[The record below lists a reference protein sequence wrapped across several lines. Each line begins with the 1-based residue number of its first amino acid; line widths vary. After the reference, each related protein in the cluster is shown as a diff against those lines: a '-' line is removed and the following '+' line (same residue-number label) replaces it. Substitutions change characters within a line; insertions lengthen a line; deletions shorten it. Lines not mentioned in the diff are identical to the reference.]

1 MPLRPW
7 SDDSAT
13 SFAIETGI
21 AALLKVFRSPL
32 RRFAPALLGAAL
44 CAASSGLAA
53 QAPEKLRSIEGVTEY
68 RLGNGLRLLT
78 VPAPSEDVVTVH
90 ITYLVGSRHE
100 GYGERGMAHLL
111 EHLLFRGS
119 TLHPKVKDEFARR
132 GARWNGTISYDRTNY
147 FETLPATDE
156 NLDWALGMEADRMV
170 NAFVSKAA
178 LDSEMTVVRN
188 EFEMGENSPGNVLF
202 ERVQQLAFAWHNYGH
217 PIIGARSD
225 IERVPIERLRA
236 FYRSWY
242 RPDNAVLIVAGRFDE
257 PRVLEMVARHFGAIP
272 RPAQPMPRLY
282 TSEPTQDGERAVTL
296 RRAGDT
302 PLVTAM
308 YRIPSGGDPDYAAL
322 DVLVSVLGTAPSGRL
337 HRFLVQPGLASFTWA
352 SERALHDPGFVY
364 LGAGLATAPSIPAA
378 RDALLK
384 AVEHVNDVPIT
395 EDEVARAK
403 RSLLNDFEK
412 ARRETGS
419 LVRALSEFSAIGDW
433 RLFFLYR
440 DRLRAVTVE
449 DVRRVARTYLK
460 PANRVLGTFVPTP
473 QPDRAQIP
481 DPPDL
486 AAALAGYRGG
496 EKIETGEPFDPSP
509 ANIEARVIRKSLRN
523 GIRVALLP
531 KKTRGARVV
540 ASLMLHWGDEAS
552 RKGREA
558 ACSLASGMLMRGTAR
573 HSRTEIRDAF
583 DKLNASVSL
592 GMGGASVDVARSELA
607 DTMRLVAEALRES
620 SFPDKEFQELKRASL
635 TRIESMRSDPGVIA
649 DLHLSRY
656 LRPYPKGHPLYTE
669 SVDEQLQNAKSVSR
683 EDALRCYREL
693 LGATGAEFAAVGD
706 FDPDELTRLVEQ
718 LFGGWKSPHSYARIV
733 GRHFDRPARE
743 RRFETPDK
751 ANAVLRAGLNI
762 EMRND
767 DPDFPALVLADFVLG
782 NSAAA
787 RIPQRVR
794 EKEGL
799 SYSAYS
805 TFWASA
811 LDPVASFRIS
821 AIFAPQNLS
830 RVERA
835 IREEIERAVR
845 EGFTAAEVEAAKS
858 GVLKARQLARTRDA
872 ALADRLANYLYLQR
886 TLAWDETLEKRI
898 ASLTP
903 DEVNAAFRR
912 YVDPSRLSIM
922 AAGDFP

>member
-1 MPLRPW
+1 LLNCFW
-7 SDDSAT
+7 SPPRR
-13 SFAIETGI
+13 
-21 AALLKVFRSPL
+21 LL
-32 RRFAPALLGAAL
+32 PALLGAVL
-44 CAASSGLAA
+44 CAALAGHA
-53 QAPEKLRSIEGVTEY
+53 AEAPKKLRTIEGVTEY
-68 RLGNGLRLLT
+68 RLDNGLRVLT

-100 GYGERGMAHLL
+100 GYGEKGMAHLL

-132 GARWNGTISYDRTNY
+132 GARWNGTTSYDRTNY

-156 NLDWALGMEADRMV
+156 NLDWALGLEADRMI
-170 NAFVSKAA
+170 NAFISKAD

-188 EFEMGENSPGNVLF
+188 EFEMGENSPGSVLF
-202 ERVQQLAFAWHNYGH
+202 ERVQQLAFAWHNYGD

-225 IERVPIERLRA
+225 IERVPIERLQA
-236 FYRSWY
+236 FYHTWY
-242 RPDNAVLIVAGRFDE
+242 RPDNAVLIIAGRFDE
-257 PRVLEMVARHFGAIP
+257 SRALEMVAKHFGAIL

-282 TSEPTQDGERAVTL
+282 TIEPTQDGERAVTL

-302 PLVTAM
+302 PFVTAM
-308 YRIPSGGDPDYAAL
+308 YRIPSGAHPDYAAV
-322 DVLVSVLGTAPSGRL
+322 DVLVSVLGMAPSGRL

-352 SERALHDPGFVY
+352 SERGLHDPGFIY
-364 LGAGLATAPSIPAA
+364 LGAGLAGTGSVDAA

-384 AVEHVNDVPIT
+384 TVEQIDDVPIT
-395 EDEVARAK
+395 GDEVARAK

-440 DRLRAVTVE
+440 DRLSAVTVA
-449 DVRRVARTYLK
+449 DVQRVARTYLK
-460 PANRVLGTFVPTP
+460 PSNRVLGIFVPTARA
-473 QPDRAQIP
+473 DRAQIP
-481 DPPDL
+481 ETPDL
-486 AAALAGYRGG
+486 EAALAGYRGG
-496 EKIETGEPFDPSP
+496 ADIETGEPFDPSP
-509 ANIEARVIRKSLRN
+509 ANIEARVIRKSLPN

-540 ASLMLHWGDEAS
+540 ARLVLHWGDEAS
-552 RKGREA
+552 RKNREA
-558 ACSLASGMLMRGTAR
+558 ACSLAGGMLMRGTVR
-573 HSRTEIRDAF
+573 HSRSEIRDAF

-592 GMGGASVDVARSELA
+592 GMGGASIDVSRNELA
-607 DTMRLVAEALRES
+607 GTLRLVAEALRES
-620 SFPDKEFQELKRASL
+620 SFPDKEFQELKRESL
-635 TRIESMRSDPGVIA
+635 TRIESTRSDPGVIA
-649 DLHLSRY
+649 DLHLLRY

-669 SVDEQLQNAKSVSR
+669 SIDEQLKNTKAVSR
-683 EDALRCYREL
+683 EDALSCYRQL
-693 LGATGAEFAAVGD
+693 LGATRAEFAAVGD
-706 FDPDELTRLVEQ
+706 FDPAELVRLVGQ
-718 LFGGWKSPHSYARIV
+718 LFGDWKSPHPYKRIS
-733 GRHFDRPARE
+733 GQYFDRPARE
-743 RRFETPDK
+743 HQFKTPDK

-767 DPDFPALVLADFVLG
+767 NPDFPALVLADFMLG
-782 NSAAA
+782 SSAAA
-787 RIPQRVR
+787 RIPERVR

-811 LDPVASFRIS
+811 LDPVASFRVS

-845 EGFTAAEVEAAKS
+845 DGFIPAEIEAAKS
-858 GVLKARQLARTRDA
+858 GVLKARRLARTRDGS
-872 ALADRLANYLYLQR
+872 LADRLANYLYLDR
-886 TLAWDETLEKRI
+886 TFAWDEALEKRI

-903 DEVNAAFRR
+903 TEVNAAFRR
-912 YVDPSRLSIM
+912 YIDPSKLSIM
-922 AAGDFP
+922 AAGEFP